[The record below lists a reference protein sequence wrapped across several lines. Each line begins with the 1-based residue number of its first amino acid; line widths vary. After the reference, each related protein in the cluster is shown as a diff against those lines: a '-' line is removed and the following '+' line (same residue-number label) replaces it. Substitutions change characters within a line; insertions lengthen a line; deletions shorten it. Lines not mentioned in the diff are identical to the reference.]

1 MSRGIGE
8 FDFVQESIPEWL
20 AVVIALLTQ
29 LGDVWFLVLVLTV
42 LYWFD
47 TTDRD
52 DIAAVAGVTLAGMGL
67 YKGLKEV
74 FGLPRPEEPL
84 LDPTLLPWLVQP
96 LYEATA
102 TAGGYGFPS
111 GHAVNTTI
119 VYFGLAS
126 VLSVGSRRLRYGVA
140 ASLVSLVCFTRVA
153 LGVHYVV
160 DVVVGVAIGLTL
172 LFVARALLRREFAD
186 RATITFALGIG
197 FSAFYLVTSDRSPVA
212 VFLLAG
218 SLGAFAGWQLVM
230 LGRRLAVGPSRPRSV
245 RLILLR
251 GSAALI
257 GAIPLVAA
265 LGGGSF
271 VSLSTAAG
279 VVGLVTALVLVV
291 PVARHSDRAR
301 ELYGRVRHPRRSD

>member
-8 FDFVQESIPEWL
+8 FDLVQETIPEWL

-29 LGDVWFLVLVLTV
+29 LGAVWFLVLVLIV

-47 TTDRD
+47 TADRD
-52 DIAAVAGVTLAGMGL
+52 GIAAVAGVTLAGMGL

-111 GHAVNTTI
+111 GHAVNTTV

-212 VFLLAG
+212 VVLLAG
-218 SLGAFAGWQLVM
+218 SLGAFGGWQLVM
-230 LGRRLAVGPSRPRSV
+230 LGRRLAVGPSRSV
-245 RLILLR
+245 RPILLR

-279 VVGLVTALVLVV
+279 VVGLLTALALVV